1 MSSVRENLGSM
12 RCAYSGWLLWSAQ
25 KPPVATRRGLHRSFC
40 SIGTGFCSCRT
51 SSARP
56 KSHKEKKKEKKAESS
71 PAKEGRR

>member
-40 SIGTGFCSCRT
+40 SIAG
-51 SSARP
+51 P